1 MAVGRPRGNIPR
13 RPLRWSIDAA
23 APEFGMGVNTLRKLL
38 NQASA
43 APGEDGCYSTAQLLS
58 AIYGRMHEEKL
69 RTQEQLTKKY
79 ELANRV
85 TEGQLVDKEALIQGF
100 TQLGEALREV
110 VMRDQ
115 NLSRESKEDFL
126 HNLATWPIII
136 TDAVDKQTKR
146 PRRSKNGETE
156 ESVDES

>member
-1 MAVGRPRGNIPR
+1 MNK
-13 RPLRWSIDAA
+13 AA
-23 APEFGMGVNTLRKLL
+23 L
-38 NQASA
+38 
-43 APGEDGCYSTAQLLS
+43 
-58 AIYGRMHEEKL
+58 
-69 RTQEQLTKKY
+69 
-79 ELANRV
+79 
-85 TEGQLVDKEALIQGF
+85 EAGF
-100 TQLGEALREV
+100 SQLGEVLREV

-136 TDAVDKQTKR
+136 TDAVDKRTKRR